1 MAVRIKVS
9 KTVMVWVLV
18 TGGLGLWRTWQTGMA
33 GLWGILWPWL
43 TVGGAA
49 ALHEL
54 GHLAAARWAGA
65 EVRGLRL
72 DLFGARMELG
82 GLISYSREAAIALG
96 GPAANLLTAAAALPL
111 WRMRGGREDA
121 LLLFWTASLILC
133 AVNLLPVRTL
143 DGGRVLYCAA
153 ARLLGVEAAEAAV
166 GVTTALCLGGLW
178 LWAAYALLRSAQ
190 LLSLFVFSL
199 CLLLLS
205 LGRR

>member
-1 MAVRIKVS
+1 MRIKVS
-9 KTVMVWVLV
+9 KTVGALAL
-18 TGGLGLWRTWQTGMA
+18 GGGTLWLWRAWQTGTA
-33 GLWGILWPWL
+33 GLWEALWPWL
-43 TVGGAA
+43 TVGIAA

-54 GHLAAARWAGA
+54 GHLAAARWAGV

-82 GLISYSREAAIALG
+82 GLISYGREAAIALG
-96 GPAANLLTAAAALPL
+96 GPAANLATAAATLPL
-111 WRMRGGREDA
+111 WRMRGGGEDA
-121 LLLFWTASLILC
+121 LLLLWVSSLILC

-153 ARLLGVEAAEAAV
+153 ARLLGAEAAETAV

-178 LWAAYALLRSAQ
+178 LLATYALLRSAQ

-199 CLLLLS
+199 CLLLRS
-205 LGRR
+205 LGKR